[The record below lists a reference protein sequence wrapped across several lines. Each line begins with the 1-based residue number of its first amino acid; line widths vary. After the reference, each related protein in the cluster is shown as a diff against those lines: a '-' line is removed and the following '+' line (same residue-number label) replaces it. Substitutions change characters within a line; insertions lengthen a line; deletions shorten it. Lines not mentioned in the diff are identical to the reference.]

1 MKLSALF
8 ASIAALT
15 LSASAFAHGD
25 EFKCDVPKA
34 DRKPQMELKAKL
46 EKDGWKKV
54 RQVKVENGC
63 YEVYGF
69 DENNKRAEVFFNPKT
84 FEKVGEE
91 RKN

>member
-1 MKLSALF
+1 MKALSSLFAGAALALSAGT
-8 ASIAALT
+8 AL
-15 LSASAFAHGD
+15 ADGN
-25 EFKCDVPKA
+25 FKCDVPKA
-34 DRKPQMELKAKL
+34 EWRKQTELKQKL
-46 EKDGWKKV
+46 EADGWKKV